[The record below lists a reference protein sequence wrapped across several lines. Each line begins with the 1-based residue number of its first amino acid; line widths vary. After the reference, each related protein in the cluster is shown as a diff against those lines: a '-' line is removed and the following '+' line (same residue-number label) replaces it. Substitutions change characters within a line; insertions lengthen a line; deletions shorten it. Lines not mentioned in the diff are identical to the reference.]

1 MKKVL
6 AIIREEQLE
15 PVVERLVMIG
25 VHDLTLTSV
34 KGAGRSGGRR
44 EVFRGSAYQVAFVP
58 KILLEW
64 YGPDDDAEAV
74 VRAISLRAF
83 TGKIGD
89 GKIFVQPM
97 DDALHIRTGEPGR
110 DAY

>member
-6 AIIREEQLE
+6 AIIREVQLD

-25 VHDLTLTSV
+25 VRGLTVTFV

-44 EVFRGSAYQVAFVP
+44 EVFRGSAYRTTFVP

-64 YGPDDDAEAV
+64 YGPDDEAEAI
-74 VRAISLRAF
+74 VRAIVLRAG

-89 GKIFVQPM
+89 GKIFVEPV
-97 DDALHIRTGEPGR
+97 DDALRIRTGERGR
-110 DAY
+110 DAV